1 MALLYECRE
10 LCTYIVLDIADIVRD
25 GDFAAI
31 YSSDSCHGDWGR
43 MRCNISAVHG
53 GAR

>member
-25 GDFAAI
+25 RDLSSTDCRI
-31 YSSDSCHGDWGR
+31 YVQQ
-43 MRCNISAVHG
+43 IL
-53 GAR
+53 

>member
-25 GDFAAI
+25 GDFSPIIGESAI
-31 YSSDSCHGDWGR
+31 LSRLGSWS
-43 MRCNISAVHG
+43 VPP
-53 GAR
+53 

>member
-25 GDFAAI
+25 GNFSAANLR
-31 YSSDSCHGDWGR
+31 DW
-43 MRCNISAVHG
+43 AH
-53 GAR
+53 

>member
-25 GDFAAI
+25 GEFL
-31 YSSDSCHGDWGR
+31 SSQPP
-43 MRCNISAVHG
+43 
-53 GAR
+53 